1 MEAPM
6 REITFSQT
14 HRRSHRRR
22 SIVVRQYDDAKTLFP
37 QPGETMARVLS
48 AGLAWHYMVQTG
60 SDGPWTVFRRI
71 NVALDATDD
80 DVVLTVVRD
89 LASLGWDRDPAVA
102 PVV

>member
-22 SIVVRQYDDAKTLFP
+22 NIVVSQFNDSKTLFP
-37 QPGETMARVLS
+37 QPGETSARVLS
-48 AGLAWHYMVQTG
+48 AGLAWRYVVQTG
-60 SDGPWTVFRRI
+60 KDGPWSTFRRI
-71 NVALDATDD
+71 NIALDASDD

-89 LASLGWDRDPAVA
+89 LASLGWDRDPAAV